1 MPGTDPIAPLDDVGQ
16 KILKAASGRFLHYGY
31 GKTTMSEIAADCGM
45 STGNL
50 YRYFPSKLDLAEAFV
65 RELRTDHLK
74 TLRAAAEP
82 DGDPADQLRRFLQ
95 AKFKLAYDRFH
106 DKPRAFELS
115 SVILLERP
123 RFAVA
128 WQRAE
133 AEILASILARGVK
146 SGVFVAGDPLELA
159 YTVQAAVFKFT
170 TPAIFYEGDY
180 GALSTELDRVIDLM
194 LRGFCAEYPPK
205 NTPN

>member
-1 MPGTDPIAPLDDVGQ
+1 MPGTETAAPLDETGQ
-16 KILKAASGRFLHYGY
+16 KILKAASRRFLHYGY
-31 GKTTMSEIAADCGM
+31 GKTTMSEIASDCGM

-50 YRYFPSKLDLAEAFV
+50 YRYFSSKLDLAEAFV
-65 RELRTDHLK
+65 RELRTEHLK

-82 DGDPADQLRRFLQ
+82 DGDPAAQLRRFLQ

-133 AEILASILARGVK
+133 AEILASILERGAE
-146 SGVFVAGDPLELA
+146 SGLFDAADPIGLA
-159 YTVQAAVFKFT
+159 STVQAAVFKFT

-180 GALSTELDRVIDLM
+180 EALSTELDRVTDL
-194 LRGFCAEYPPK
+194 LLKGFCASAK
-205 NTPN
+205 